1 MVFRTK
7 KVNICGIS
15 TVVVFDP
22 TDHTNHSFVEIT
34 TDIIHETS
42 RPTRRTVKCL
52 RDAPPLSAG
61 TSDVKIT
68 WGVVGS

>member
-1 MVFRTK
+1 MVFPTK

-15 TVVVFDP
+15 TVAAFDP
-22 TDHTNHSFVEIT
+22 TDRPNQSFVDIT

-42 RPTRRTVKCL
+42 RPTRRVVKCL

-61 TSDVKIT
+61 TCDLKIT